1 MDTLMLDLLKDVVW
15 TASNAHK
22 SIRIRAGGTKDW
34 YGESPAIHRTD
45 DTLVDLSGYT
55 GIVAY
60 EPSELVLTA
69 RAGTPLAEIEQT
81 LSAHGQMLAF
91 EPPHCGA
98 MAHWWSEHG
107 GMPVR
112 SKYAP
117 AATLG
122 GSIASGL
129 SGPRRATAGACRDFV
144 LGAKLLSARGET
156 LRFGGQV
163 MKNVAGYDV
172 SRLLAGSLGVLGI
185 ILEASIKVL
194 PKPPC
199 DLSLRLQMTQS
210 QALDRLNAWSGRPLP
225 ISASVWRAADAQAAG
240 ADSPGIVDVRL
251 SGAEA
256 AVRAARAQLGGDVLG
271 ADIAETFWWSV
282 REQTAPFFASVQPL
296 WRISVPS
303 DTPAAAFDGIVR
315 DELIEWQGA
324 LRWWA
329 TAEDPQSVRA
339 RVARVGG
346 HATLWRPAPGQPRAA
361 STFAPLDR
369 VTLGIHQRL
378 KAEFDPAGVFN
389 RGRLHPDF

>member
-1 MDTLMLDLLKDVVW
+1 MDTLMLDVLKDVIW
-15 TASNAHK
+15 TAGNARRP
-22 SIRIRAGGTKDW
+22 IRIRAGGTKDW

-69 RAGTPLAEIEQT
+69 RAGTPLVDIETALATQ
-81 LSAHGQMLAF
+81 GQMLAF

-98 MAHWWSEHG
+98 IAQWWRTHG
-107 GMPVR
+107 GMPAR

-122 GSIASGL
+122 GCVASGL
-129 SGPRRATAGACRDFV
+129 SGPRRASAGACRDFV
-144 LGAKLLSARGET
+144 LGAKLMSARGEVLT
-156 LRFGGQV
+156 FGGQV
-163 MKNVAGYDV
+163 MKNVAGFDV
-172 SRLLAGSLGVLGI
+172 SRVLAGSLGVLGV
-185 ILEASIKVL
+185 ILEVSVKVL

-199 DLSLRLQMTQS
+199 ERTLRLSMTQAE
-210 QALDRLNAWSGRPLP
+210 ALDRLNTWSGRPIPL
-225 ISASVWRAADAQAAG
+225 SASVWRARDAQAAG
-240 ADSPGIVDVRL
+240 AASPGWLDVRL

-256 AVRAARAQLGGDVLG
+256 AVRAASALIGGDAVEATAAQALW
-271 ADIAETFWWSV
+271 TSV
-282 REQTAPFFASVQPL
+282 REQTAAFFDSVQPI

-303 DTPAAAFDGIVR
+303 DTPSSAFDAIVR

-329 TAEDPQSVRA
+329 TAASPEQVRA
-339 RVARVGG
+339 AVARLGG
-346 HATLWRPAPGQPRAA
+346 HATLWRPAPGAPRAA
-361 STFAPLDR
+361 PTFAPLDR

-389 RGRLHPDF
+389 RGRLHPDL